1 MRYKFQLATLLIVF
15 SCLSA
20 NAQFGVSARIQ
31 NNTNKTWTNNYQ
43 MVADTS
49 QSIFS
54 NSIEYGL
61 NYWFRL
67 KNYRVEFLPEIT
79 YAKSENKELYS
90 SLLVNSHTR
99 TSYGFNV
106 NVQIY
111 PLDFFGDCDCP
122 TFSKDGNFMS
132 KGFYWLLSPGLSMH
146 TIKTEMDPLSSYIPE
161 DTKITSLR
169 FGVGAGV
176 DMGFTDL
183 FTLSPFIMY
192 SMNFGNN
199 WENQPNT
206 YAIEDPGS
214 LDTKANIKQWHFGLR
229 LIFRPDY
236 KS

>member
-1 MRYKFQLATLLIVF
+1 MRFKIQLIGAFLIM

-20 NAQFGVSARIQ
+20 NAQFGVSARLQ
-31 NNTNKTWTNNYQ
+31 NNTNKNWTNTYQ
-43 MVADTS
+43 TAADTS
-49 QSIFS
+49 QSIFPH
-54 NSIEYGL
+54 SIEYGI

-67 KNYRVEFLPEIT
+67 KDYRVEFLPEIS
-79 YAKSENKELYS
+79 YSKSENSELYS
-90 SLLVNSHTR
+90 GLLVNSHSR
-99 TSYGFNV
+99 TSYNFNF

-146 TIKTEMDPLSSYIPE
+146 TIESVMDPLSSYIPE
-161 DTKITSLR
+161 DTKITSVR

-176 DMGFTDL
+176 DMGLTNMI
-183 FTLSPFIMY
+183 TMSPFIMY

-206 YAIEDPGS
+206 YSLEDPAS
-214 LDTKANIKQWHFGLR
+214 YDTKANIKQWHFGLR